1 MYVPIVWKSWE
12 SQPPGALGT
21 SQGLYRDRFLLD
33 LVLQP
38 ATVCAKHVRILLL
51 RQQHAVVTHCNYEIA
66 VVCVSSVFMISNLA
80 ASRMCLRRTKSVP
93 HDTKLTSEVSN
104 LPHNWKLLSWRAG
117 HVANRKLPS
126 PDSLT
131 GFENRVLTRIFGR
144 QRGVV
149 AGERRRLHNEELY
162 DMYSSQNIIRVIK

>member
-1 MYVPIVWKSWE
+1 MPIVWKSWE
-12 SQPPGALGT
+12 PQPPGALGT
-21 SQGLYRDRFLLD
+21 CLGLYRDRFLLY

-38 ATVCAKHVRILLL
+38 ATVCAKHVKILLL
-51 RQQHAVVTHCNYEIA
+51 RQQHAVMTHCDSEIA
-66 VVCVSSVFMISNLA
+66 VVFVAAVLMISNLV

-93 HDTKLTSEVSN
+93 HYTKLTSEVSN
-104 LPHNWKLLSWRAG
+104 LPHSWKLLSWTAG

-162 DMYSSQNIIRVIK
+162 ALYSSQNIIRVIK